1 MVRRSSK
8 KKKSRV
14 SRQKGVS
21 LISLAETYMLTGVLT
36 KTMFNAT
43 PVEFFMGSPNAP
55 SYGMVA
61 GTNKVGIRELFSA
74 TQGATTNRFTGQMA
88 GGKST
93 GLVIRE
99 NLEANAGTGIAGM
112 ILVPLGFK
120 FGRKLAAPATRRIN
134 SLLAKAGVANTVKL

>member
-1 MVRRSSK
+1 MVKRNSK
-8 KKKSRV
+8 KKTTRR

-21 LISLAETYMLTGVLT
+21 VIGLAETYMLTGVIT
-36 KTMFNAT
+36 KAMFNTT

-55 SYGMVA
+55 AYGMVS
-61 GTNKVGIRELFSA
+61 GTNKVGIRELFSQM
-74 TQGATTNRFTGQMA
+74 QGAGVNRFGNQT

-99 NLEANAGTGIAGM
+99 NLEQNAGTGIAGL

-120 FGRKLAAPATRRIN
+120 LGRRLAAPATRRIN
-134 SLLAKAGVANTVKL
+134 NLLANAGVANTVKL

>member
-1 MVRRSSK
+1 
-8 KKKSRV
+8 
-14 SRQKGVS
+14 
-21 LISLAETYMLTGVLT
+21 
-36 KTMFNAT
+36 
-43 PVEFFMGSPNAP
+43 MGSPNAP

-61 GTNKVGIRELFSA
+61 GTNKVGIRELFSPM
-74 TQGATTNRFTGQMA
+74 QGAGTNRFGNQT

-99 NLEANAGTGIAGM
+99 NLEANAGKGIAGM

-120 FGRKLAAPATRRIN
+120 FGRRLAAPATRRIN